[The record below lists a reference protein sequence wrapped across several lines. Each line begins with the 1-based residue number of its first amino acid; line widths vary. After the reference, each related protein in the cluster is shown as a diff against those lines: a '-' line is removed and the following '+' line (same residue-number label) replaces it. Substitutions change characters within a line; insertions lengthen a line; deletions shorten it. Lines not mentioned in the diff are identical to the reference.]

1 MTTILTPVQRL
12 CQSMPKLTLLPSQ
25 HPVVS
30 PGSQAYMS
38 SYSSSNLLLA
48 TNNSPT
54 SSVSSRTMSYY
65 KTGGADSLWNS
76 MAGVSQQGKKRG
88 RARNL
93 MKKKDLNRGQRM
105 GFGKAKMSWPGL
117 TTKITSGA
125 GVDTKVNEIAP
136 LDEKTYSSYLEELE
150 EAKKNTKYFRGGKR
164 YTDPLDRSWTGGKP
178 LGRKFGAPEATNKDY
193 SFDNFDSVL
202 LEFKTVFKMTGNLGR
217 VRRNSILMVT
227 GNGQGA
233 VGYTVR

>member
-1 MTTILTPVQRL
+1 MFRLGLSLPQLSPVHL
-12 CQSMPKLTLLPSQ
+12 LGQSMPRLSLMSTLHAN
-25 HPVVS
+25 HPHLS
-30 PGSQAYMS
+30 
-38 SYSSSNLLLA
+38 
-48 TNNSPT
+48 T
-54 SSVSSRTMSYY
+54 SSRTNLLVDTSAASVVPMRNMSYF
-65 KTGGADSLWNS
+65 KTGGADGLWKT

-93 MKKKDLNRGQRM
+93 MRKKDLNRGQRL
-105 GFGKAKMSWPGL
+105 GFGKAKVSWPGL
-117 TTKITSGA
+117 TTKITHGSG
-125 GVDTKVNEIAP
+125 VETKVKEIEP
-136 LDEKTYSSYLEELE
+136 LDEKQYASYLEELE
-150 EAKKNTKYFRGGKR
+150 EAKKNTKAFGGGR
-164 YTDPLDRSWTGGKP
+164 RFQDPLDRGWTGGKP
-178 LGRKFGAPEATNKDY
+178 LGRKFGAPEASNKDY